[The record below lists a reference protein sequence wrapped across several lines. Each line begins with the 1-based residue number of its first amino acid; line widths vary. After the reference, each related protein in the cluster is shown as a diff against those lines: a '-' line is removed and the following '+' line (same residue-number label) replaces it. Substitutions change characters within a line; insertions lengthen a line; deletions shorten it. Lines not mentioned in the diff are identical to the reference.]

1 MMLNATGLTDELR
14 ILKGELSRLLTAKS
28 ADSCSKFLTPTFLA
42 GQIKAALN
50 ELSATLHEQGDH
62 AEKLISDRPITTL
75 ASAFALGVVIGF
87 MMRQH

>member
-1 MMLNATGLTDELR
+1 MLNATGLTDELR
-14 ILKGELSRLLTAKS
+14 ILKGELSRLLNAKS
-28 ADSCSKFLTPTFLA
+28 ADSGSKSHADVLA

>member
-28 ADSCSKFLTPTFLA
+28 ADSCSESHADVLA